1 MAWEIERKFLV
12 KNDSWRSGVDRAV
25 KMIQG
30 YISGGAG
37 APTVRVRMAGDR
49 GILTIKGKAAGLV
62 RSEFEYDIPPA
73 DARYMLE
80 NLCGARVVEKTRF
93 FCGRWEIDEYAGLN
107 AGLVTAEIELDAPDE
122 TFEIP
127 GWLGNEVSDDP
138 RYTNASLSKRPYST
152 WEKENER
159 PL

>member
-12 KNDSWRSGVDRAV
+12 KDDSWRSGAERAV
-25 KMIQG
+25 KMVQG
-30 YISGGAG
+30 YIAGGAG
-37 APTVRVRMAGDR
+37 TPTVRVRIAGTR

-62 RSEFEYDIPPA
+62 RSEFEYDIPLA

-80 NLCGARVVEKTRF
+80 NLCGTRVVEKTRF

-122 TFEIP
+122 AFDLP
-127 GWLGNEVSDDP
+127 AWLGGEVSDNP
-138 RYTNASLSKRPYST
+138 RYTNASLSRRPYSE

>member
-12 KNDSWRSGVDRAV
+12 KNDSWRSGVERTV

-30 YISGGAG
+30 YIAGGAG
-37 APTVRVRMAGDR
+37 IPTVRVRIAGDR

-62 RSEFEYDIPPA
+62 RSEFEYEIPLA
-73 DARYMLE
+73 DARFMLD
-80 NLCGARVVEKTRF
+80 NLCGTRVVEKTRS

-107 AGLVTAEIELDAPDE
+107 AGLLTAEIELDAPDE
-122 TFEIP
+122 AFERP
-127 GWLGNEVSDDP
+127 EWLGEEVSDEP
-138 RYTNASLSKRPYST
+138 AYTNSSLSRRPYST